1 MTCPAWERRALE
13 AVELNLLEGHLETHV
28 VDGIKDGREGEIIE
42 ELMGLYGLANQI
54 ART

>member
-1 MTCPAWERRALE
+1 MATVQEPHRE
-13 AVELNLLEGHLETHV
+13 ARV
-28 VDGIKDGREGEIIE
+28 VDGIKDGREGEIIK